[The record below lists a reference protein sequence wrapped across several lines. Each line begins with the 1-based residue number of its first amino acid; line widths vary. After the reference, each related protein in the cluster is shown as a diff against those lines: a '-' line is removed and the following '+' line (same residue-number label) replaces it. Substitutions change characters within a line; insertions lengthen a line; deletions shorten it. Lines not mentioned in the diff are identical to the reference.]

1 MDDGRIRVDANQR
14 ASLRFPNFT
23 AKFDTVQA
31 AVEHWHKLAPKDRT
45 HAALVL
51 QDGALFQPPEIPLL
65 QIDLGKSSLRPGASF
80 LKRTNRRQRA

>member
-51 QDGALFQPPEIPLL
+51 QDGALFQPSEIP
-65 QIDLGKSSLRPGASF
+65 DLGKSSLRPGASF